1 MFNNVR
7 IIKVLSFI
15 LLLFILFQLVSIWW
29 STKWQK
35 TLVPSH
41 TQLTTQVTPAKKLP
55 SVSVQSIV
63 LPQVPKGTIAESSQ
77 AIETIPKP
85 ISPKKVLIHELKGDV
100 STPQKNKS
108 ENKTRTKAPN
118 QKKSYAD
125 SKTSV
130 ASTEVMYNQLVANKL
145 LNIELAW
152 PNHSLAREKLFS
164 YLYQC
169 VGMKFAILDK
179 TKLTVLMGSSHALH
193 SEWLRVAQGELSS
206 REGRLLTQHSLSGI
220 PVRLFP
226 KKIDWQ
232 FAHLL
237 AQHLAGRNLTSFRA
251 KYSLKPQ
258 GLFIKNI
265 KVNGQMIKGSWQLIT
280 QQC

>member
-85 ISPKKVLIHELKGDV
+85 ISPKKVLTHKLKGDV
-100 STPQKNKS
+100 SKNTQNNTTTKTPKQKLS
-108 ENKTRTKAPN
+108 DD
-118 QKKSYAD
+118 D

-130 ASTEVMYNQLVANKL
+130 ASTEAMYNKLVANKL

-152 PNHSLAREKLFS
+152 PNNSLAREKLFS

-169 VGMKFAILDK
+169 VGMKFAVLDK

-206 REGRLLTQHSLSGI
+206 RERRLLTQHLLSGI

-258 GLFIKNI
+258 GLFIDNI
-265 KVNGQMIKGSWQLIT
+265 KVNGQLIKDSWHLVA

>member
-15 LLLFILFQLVSIWW
+15 LLLFILFHVVNIWW
-29 STKWQK
+29 SYQWQQAIA
-35 TLVPSH
+35 PSPE
-41 TQLTTQVTPAKKLP
+41 QFKKLTVPAKELP
-55 SVSVQSIV
+55 TVTVQSIA
-63 LPQVPKGTIAESSQ
+63 LPQLPKPTSMKKLLTHASKPDVFNSNIDKNKAKVPK
-77 AIETIPKP
+77 PKL
-85 ISPKKVLIHELKGDV
+85 SD
-100 STPQKNKS
+100 SN
-108 ENKTRTKAPN
+108 TKLP
-118 QKKSYAD
+118 
-125 SKTSV
+125 V
-130 ASTEVMYNQLVANKL
+130 ASTEKMYNQLVDDKSL
-145 LNIELAW
+145 SIELAW
-152 PNHSLAREKLFS
+152 PNHSLAREKMFR

-169 VGMKFAILDK
+169 VGMKFAVLDK

-206 REGRLLTQHSLSGI
+206 RERRLLTQHLLSGI

-237 AQHLAGRNLTSFRA
+237 AQHLVGRNLTSFRA

-258 GLFIKNI
+258 GLFIDNI
-265 KVNGQMIKGSWQLIT
+265 KVNGKLIKGSWHLVA